1 MVVSVLENATFH
13 FDFFVEHA
21 KLLYP
26 RKLWMVMQFLQL
38 LYTFA
43 SGKGFELVDR
53 KLAQVYKAFRLFH
66 PLTDKERIRVFKV
79 CQNDQLFDRGIVT
92 DIPRLALI
100 CGPPLFGS
108 LSKQR
113 DIQHICL
120 IRVDISLP
128 VGGKFRWNKIFFDGI
143 CVDPVICF

>member
-1 MVVSVLENATFH
+1 M
-13 FDFFVEHA
+13 
-21 KLLYP
+21 
-26 RKLWMVMQFLQL
+26 
-38 LYTFA
+38 
-43 SGKGFELVDR
+43 
-53 KLAQVYKAFRLFH
+53 YKAFWLFH

-79 CQNDQLFDRGIVT
+79 CQNDKLFDCGIVA

-100 CGPPLFGS
+100 RGPPLFGR

-120 IRVDISLP
+120 IRVDISLT
-128 VGGKFRWNKIFFDGI
+128 VGGKLRGNKIFFDGI